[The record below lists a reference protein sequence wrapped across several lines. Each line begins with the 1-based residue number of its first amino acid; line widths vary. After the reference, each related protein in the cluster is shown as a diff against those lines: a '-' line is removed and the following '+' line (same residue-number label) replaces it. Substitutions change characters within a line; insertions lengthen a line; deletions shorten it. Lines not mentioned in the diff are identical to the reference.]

1 MQFLFLRFGYLVR
14 ARKFVTDFFQSARN
28 CLHRT
33 VHFIAFLSVAGA
45 TYVAAQTCSIPG
57 NFGPNATLT
66 AYPNG
71 LYPGTI
77 GTSLAIGA
85 TSIPVGALRSGPAVQ
100 AGSLLLVI
108 QMQGATINSTN
119 SNQYGDGSGSAIV
132 PPASPTPPANSIA
145 AGDITDIFGSANYAG
160 GSLTYTAGTY
170 EFVVATGA
178 VAAGAIPLASP
189 LVNGYSNLA
198 ATATQGQTRYQVI
211 VVPQYSTAT
220 LGGTHT
226 IPDWNGDTGGVEVID
241 VAGALN
247 MGGVVID
254 GNGRGFR
261 GGGGVNQTALCTGG
275 AGTQSCQDYRA
286 TNATTW
292 GAFKGEGIAGTPAL
306 VFSSPALANTGSA
319 AGADGYPDGDRSR
332 GAPGN
337 AGGGGNQHNAGGGGG
352 GNGGAGGKGGR
363 SWNGSATVFSGQE
376 LGGFGGASGYG
387 SSTRLIMGGGGGAGD
402 VGGNTSTPAYA
413 GAGGSGGG
421 LVIIRAGSVSG
432 TGTLNLNGGNGIP
445 SSATDAG
452 GAGGAG
458 GTAFITATTGTLAG
472 ITVNANGG
480 FGTAGNQGGGNE
492 TDGPGGGGG
501 GGAVYSN
508 VAVGTVNIAGGAAGT
523 ITSTINTECPS
534 TNLALATCGATAGVA
549 GVNVNN
555 IGFPIAGTGAL
566 PGSECLPNIT
576 AAKSTTTPVR
586 DALGATTANYRITL
600 SNSGGGAR
608 NVSIIDNALPP
619 GWTLSGTPTYT
630 YAPTPPSAAN
640 SLASGAMNAA
650 VPTVNPAAGAPAT
663 VPAAGANALTWS
675 SFFIAPVKNGVP
687 STITIDFVAT
697 IPANAPV
704 GCYHNPAGFTF
715 LDPTRTTTAGTQLT
729 AATNN
734 GANRAAANYGTSAYA
749 GNLIANVAGSNYS
762 GLAAGPSAEDVC
774 IRPDLSITKANS
786 NPTPVSGGT
795 FNYTITARNNGHTIS
810 DTTYAANQTTT
821 ATAAAVGPALTNV
834 VTDTL
839 PTGLVLSG
847 TPTGTNWTC
856 TGVAG
861 AANFGC
867 TYTGT
872 YPWAAQTDL
881 VGAITVPVRVTPAA
895 CPGPRV
901 NTANL
906 GTAQFAGNGVAGTA
920 GESNTANNA
929 AADGAGITP
938 GCTAALSIAKTDAKA
953 ATISGATNTYS
964 ITVNNAGPAAADGA
978 RVTDSASAGLCA
990 TGAPTVTCAS
1000 VGGATCPTAP
1010 LNFATLVAP
1019 GYVVPAL
1026 PNGGGVTFTV
1036 TCAVSASGI

>member
-1 MQFLFLRFGYLVR
+1 MKLVLTDLRLRLAKLLHCARPLAALSRR
-14 ARKFVTDFFQSARN
+14 ATVT
-28 CLHRT
+28 LHALACT
-33 VHFIAFLSVAGA
+33 LPLCAA
-45 TYVAAQTCSIPG
+45 YVSAQTCSIPG
-57 NFGPNATLT
+57 NFGPNATVT

-77 GTSLAIGA
+77 GTTLAAGA

-119 SNQYGDGSGSAIV
+119 SNQYGDGAGSAIV
-132 PPASPTPPANSIA
+132 VPASPTPPAGPA
-145 AGDITDIFGSANYAG
+145 ATDTTDVFGNPNYAG
-160 GSLTYTAGTY
+160 GSLAYTAGTY

-178 VAAGAIPLASP
+178 VAAGSIPLASA

-247 MGGVVID
+247 MGSVVID
-254 GNGRGFR
+254 GNARGFR
-261 GGGGVNQTALCTGG
+261 GGGGVNQTALCTTG
-275 AGTQSCQDYRA
+275 AGAQSCQDYRA

-306 VFSSPALANTGSA
+306 TFSAVALANVGAA
-319 AGADGYPDGDRSR
+319 AGADGYPNGDRSR

-363 SWNGSATVFSGQE
+363 SWNGNGTAFSGLE
-376 LGGFGGASGYG
+376 LGGFGGANGYG
-387 SSTRLIMGGGGGAGD
+387 SSTRLILGGGGGAGD
-402 VGGNTSTPAYA
+402 VGGNTSTPVYA
-413 GAGGSGGG
+413 GAGGPGGG
-421 LVIIRAGSVSG
+421 LVIIRAGSIAG
-432 TGTLNLNGGNGIP
+432 TGTINVNGGAGTP

-458 GTAFITATTGTLAG
+458 GTVMITTTTGTLAG

-480 FGTAGNQGGGNE
+480 AGAGGNQGGSSE

-508 VAVGTVNIAGGAAGT
+508 VAVGTANLAGGIPGV
-523 ITSTINTECPS
+523 ITNTINTQCLS
-534 TNLALATCGATAGVA
+534 TNAALASCGATAGLA

-566 PGSECLPNIT
+566 PGSECLPNIVAT
-576 AAKSTTTPVR
+576 KSTTTPVI
-586 DALGATTANYRITL
+586 DALGAATANYRITL
-600 SNSGGGAR
+600 TNSGGGAR
-608 NVSIIDNALPP
+608 NVSVLDNALPP
-619 GWTLSGTPTYT
+619 TWTLTGTPTYT
-630 YAPTPPSAAN
+630 YVLAPPATAN
-640 SLASGAMNAA
+640 DLPSGAMNTA
-650 VPTVNPAAGAPAT
+650 VPIVAPVAGAPAT

-675 SFFIAPVKNGVP
+675 NFFIAPIKNGVP
-687 STITIDFVAT
+687 SSITIDFAVT
-697 IPANAPV
+697 IPATASV

-715 LDPTRTTTAGTQLT
+715 LDPTRTTAAGTQLT

-734 GANRAAANYGTSAYA
+734 GANRAGATYGTSAYA
-749 GNLIANVAGSNYS
+749 GNLIANVAGANYS
-762 GLAAGPSAEDVC
+762 GLAAGPTAEDVC
-774 IRPDLSITKANS
+774 IRPDLSITKTNS
-786 NPTPVSGGT
+786 NATPAAGGT
-795 FNYTITARNNGHTIS
+795 FNYTLTARNNGHPIA
-810 DTTYAANQTTT
+810 DTTFATNQTTT
-821 ATAAAVGPALTNV
+821 ATAAANGPTLANL

-839 PTGLVLSG
+839 PTGIVLNA

-856 TGVAG
+856 TGTAG
-861 AANFGC
+861 ASNFGC
-867 TYTGT
+867 SYTGA
-872 YPWAAQTDL
+872 YPFAGQTDL
-881 VGAITVPVRVTPAA
+881 AGAITVPVRVTNAA
-895 CPGPRV
+895 CPAAKV
-901 NTANL
+901 NTANI
-906 GTAQFAGNGVAGTA
+906 GTAQFVGNGVAGSS

-929 AADGAGITP
+929 GSDGVGITP
-938 GCTAALSIAKTDAKA
+938 ACTAALSITKNDGKVT
-953 ATISGATNTYS
+953 TIAGQTNAYT

-978 RVTDSASAGLCA
+978 RITDTASAGVCA
-990 TGAPTVTCAS
+990 TGTPTVTCAAS
-1000 VGGATCPTAP
+1000 GTAVCPTAP
-1010 LNFATLVAP
+1010 LSFATLVTP
-1019 GYVVPAL
+1019 GYLIPTL
-1026 PNGGGVTFTV
+1026 PSGSGVSFTV
-1036 TCAVSASGI
+1036 TCAVSATGL

>member
-1 MQFLFLRFGYLVR
+1 MLKLITRLASAARCKLLLGNALQPTLRRLQR
-14 ARKFVTDFFQSARN
+14 AI
-28 CLHRT
+28 
-33 VHFIAFLSVAGA
+33 HFIALLSILSA
-45 TYVAAQTCSIPG
+45 TYVTAQTCSIPG

-71 LYPGTI
+71 LYPGTV
-77 GTSLAIGA
+77 GTSLAVGA
-85 TSIPVGALRSGPAVQ
+85 TSIPVDALRSGPAVQ
-100 AGSLLLVI
+100 AGSLLLII

-119 SNQYGDGSGSAIV
+119 TSQYGDGTGSAAV
-132 PPASPTPPANSIA
+132 VPASPNPAANSIA
-145 AGDITDIFGSANYAG
+145 ATDTTDVFGSANYAG

-178 VAAGAIPLASP
+178 VAAGAIPLASG
-189 LVNGYSNLA
+189 LANGYSNLA
-198 ATATQGQTRYQVI
+198 ASATQGQTRYQVI

-226 IPDWNGDTGGVEVID
+226 IPAWDGGSGGVEVID

-261 GGGGVNQTALCTGG
+261 GGAGVNQNALCASGS
-275 AGTQSCQDYRA
+275 GTQSCQDYRA

-292 GAFKGEGIAGTPAL
+292 GAFKGEGIAGTPAF
-306 VFSSPALANTGSA
+306 VFSSPALANVGA
-319 AGADGYPDGDRSR
+319 ANGADGYPNGDRSR

-363 SWNGSATVFSGQE
+363 SWNGSSATFSGQE

-402 VGGNTSTPAYA
+402 IGGNTSTPAYA
-413 GAGGSGGG
+413 GAGGSGGA

-432 TGTLNLNGGNGIP
+432 TGTINLNGGNGIP

-480 FGTAGNQGGGNE
+480 NGTAGNQGGGNE

-508 VAVGTVNIAGGAAGT
+508 VAIGTANLAGGAAGT
-523 ITSTINTECPS
+523 ITSTINTQCPS
-534 TNLALATCGATAGVA
+534 TNVALASCGATAGIA
-549 GVNVNN
+549 GVNLSTTTLPV
-555 IGFPIAGTGAL
+555 AGTGAR
-566 PGSECLPNIT
+566 PGSECLPNIVAT
-576 AAKSTTTPVR
+576 KSTTTPVR

-600 SNSGGGAR
+600 TNSGGGAR
-608 NVSIIDNALPP
+608 NVNIIDNALPP

-630 YAPTPPSAAN
+630 YSLAPPLAAN
-640 SLASGAMNAA
+640 TLPSGAMNAA
-650 VPTVNPAAGAPAT
+650 VPTVTPAAGASAT

-697 IPANAPV
+697 IPASAPV

-715 LDPTRTTTAGTQLT
+715 LDPTRTTAAGTQLT
-729 AATNN
+729 AAGNN
-734 GANRAAANYGTSAYA
+734 GANRAGTTYGTSAYA
-749 GNLIANVAGSNYS
+749 GNVIANVAGSNYS
-762 GLAAGPSAEDVC
+762 GLAGGPNAEDVC
-774 IRPDLSITKANS
+774 IRPDLSITKTNS
-786 NPTPVSGGT
+786 NATPTAGGT
-795 FNYTITARNNGHTIS
+795 FNYTLTARNNGHPIS
-810 DTTYAANQTTT
+810 DTIFATDQATT
-821 ATAAAVGPALTNV
+821 ATAAANGPALANMI
-834 VTDTL
+834 TDTL
-839 PTGLVLSG
+839 PTGVVLSG

-856 TGVAG
+856 TGSAG
-861 AANFGC
+861 ATSFSC
-867 TYTGT
+867 TYAGA
-872 YPWAAQTDL
+872 YPWAGQTDL
-881 VGAITVPVRVTPAA
+881 VGTLTVPARATSAA

-906 GTAQFAGNGVAGTA
+906 GAARFAGNGVAGTA
-920 GESNTANNA
+920 GESNAANNA
-929 AADGAGITP
+929 ATDGAGITP
-938 GCTAALSIAKTDAKA
+938 GCTAALSIAKTDGKTTAV
-953 ATISGATNTYS
+953 SGATNTYS
-964 ITVNNAGPAAADGA
+964 ITINNAGPASADGA
-978 RVTDSASAGLCA
+978 RVTDTATAGLCA
-990 TGAPTVTCAS
+990 TGTPTVACVSTGS
-1000 VGGATCPTAP
+1000 ATCPTAP
-1010 LNFATLVAP
+1010 LNFATLVTP
-1019 GYVVPAL
+1019 GYLIPAL
-1026 PNGGGVTFTV
+1026 PSGGGVTFTV
-1036 TCAVSASGI
+1036 TCVVSASGV